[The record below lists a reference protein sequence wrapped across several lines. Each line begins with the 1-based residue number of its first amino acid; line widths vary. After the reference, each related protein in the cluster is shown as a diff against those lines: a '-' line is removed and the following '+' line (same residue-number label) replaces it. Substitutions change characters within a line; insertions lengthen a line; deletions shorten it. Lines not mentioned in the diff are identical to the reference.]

1 MKIYTKTGDRG
12 TTQLIGGR
20 RVSKNHP
27 RIEAYGTVDELM
39 AQVAYLR
46 DNLPTDKEEINE
58 FHQDLLRILDD
69 LMRLSSYLAAEDSA
83 AKKLP
88 AFDASHVQFLEG
100 RIDAIQATLV
110 PITRFTLPGGHPLVS
125 LANIART
132 VCRRCERRII
142 DLQESCEINPYVGE
156 YINRLSDYF
165 YVAGRKFT
173 DEFHVK
179 EILWEYNS

>member
-20 RVSKNHP
+20 RVPKNHP

-39 AQVAYLR
+39 AQVSYLR
-46 DNLPTDKEEINE
+46 DNMDSESVQLAEYR
-58 FHQDLLRILDD
+58 QDLLQIMDD
-69 LMRLSSYLAAEDSA
+69 LMRLSSYLAAEDTA
-83 AKKLP
+83 TKQLP
-88 AFDASHVQFLEG
+88 AFGETQVHFLEE
-100 RIDAIQATLV
+100 RIDAMQATLK
-110 PITRFTLPGGHPLVS
+110 PITHFTLPGGHPLVS

-132 VCRRCERRII
+132 VCRRSERNII
-142 DLQESCEINPYVGE
+142 ALGEENSINQAVGE
-156 YINRLSDYF
+156 YINRLSDYL
-165 YVAGRKFT
+165 YVLGRKLT